1 MIKFVKFI
9 IFSLFMLIMPSL
21 AGAEQYLIFSEQC
34 KAGDEEAQKLFKQ
47 AQDKR
52 FGRGMIVNLE
62 EAIKLYNQAAEKGS
76 IRALY
81 DLGTLYEQR
90 PVEGVDANGQEKAVL
105 EYYTQASAAGCP
117 EGTYKLHLWAEHQ
130 AENLKQN
137 ATGENATGQNATG
150 QNATGQNATGQNATG
165 QNAMGQNAMGQNAT
179 VPSSSVPNSPA
190 PNISGPNISGQSP
203 SNPDKFLVEAA
214 NGGALVAMFE
224 LGRQLVRLGNLQEG
238 TAWLQRAL
246 DLGYGDAADTLSRM
260 QLEQKNM
267 REGIRLLRQGASLG
281 SIACLHRLSWIYSRG
296 QYNQMRDPEYAKCFT
311 EILKTINHEAPPEL
325 VPDFDEL
332 CPPRRVFTY

>member
-9 IFSLFMLIMPSL
+9 VLSLFMLIMPSL

-137 ATGENATGQNATG
+137 ATG
-150 QNATGQNATGQNATG
+150 
-165 QNAMGQNAMGQNAT
+165 QNAT
-179 VPSSSVPNSPA
+179 VPSSSVPNPPA

>member
-137 ATGENATGQNATG
+137 ATG
-150 QNATGQNATGQNATG
+150 
-165 QNAMGQNAMGQNAT
+165 QNAT
-179 VPSSSVPNSPA
+179 VPSSSVPNPPA

>member
-9 IFSLFMLIMPSL
+9 VFSLFMLIMPSL

-150 QNATGQNATGQNATG
+150 QNAMGQNAT
-165 QNAMGQNAMGQNAT
+165 GQNAT
-179 VPSSSVPNSPA
+179 VPSSSVPSSPA
-190 PNISGPNISGQSP
+190 PNISGPNISGPNISGQSP

>member
-137 ATGENATGQNATG
+137 ATGQNAMGQNAT
-150 QNATGQNATGQNATG
+150 
-165 QNAMGQNAMGQNAT
+165 GQNAMGQNAT
-179 VPSSSVPNSPA
+179 VPSSSVPSSPA
-190 PNISGPNISGQSP
+190 PNISGPNISGPNISGQSP

>member
-1 MIKFVKFI
+1 MIKLINFVI
-9 IFSLFMLIMPSL
+9 LALFMLIMPGL

-34 KAGDEEAQKLFKQ
+34 EAGNEEAQKLFKQ

-52 FGRGMIVNLE
+52 FGRGMTVNLE
-62 EAIKLYNQAAEKGS
+62 EAVKLYNQAAEKGS

-90 PVEGVDANGQEKAVL
+90 PVEGLDAKGQEKAVL

-117 EGTYKLHLWAEHQ
+117 EGTYKLHLWADHQDRQ

-137 ATGENATGQNATG
+137 STSQNSTS
-150 QNATGQNATGQNATG
+150 QNSTSQNSTD
-165 QNAMGQNAMGQNAT
+165 
-179 VPSSSVPNSPA
+179 
-190 PNISGPNISGQSP
+190 PNISGQSL

-238 TAWLQRAL
+238 SAWLQRAL

-296 QYNQMRDPEYAKCFT
+296 QYKQMRDPEYAKCFT

-325 VPDFDEL
+325 LPDFDER

>member
-9 IFSLFMLIMPSL
+9 VLSLFMLIMPSL

-137 ATGENATGQNATG
+137 ATG
-150 QNATGQNATGQNATG
+150 
-165 QNAMGQNAMGQNAT
+165 QNAT
-179 VPSSSVPNSPA
+179 VPSSSVPNPPA

-246 DLGYGDAADTLSRM
+246 GLGYGDAADTLSRM

>member
-9 IFSLFMLIMPSL
+9 VFSLFMLIMPSL

-150 QNATGQNATGQNATG
+150 QNA
-165 QNAMGQNAMGQNAT
+165 MGQNAT
-179 VPSSSVPNSPA
+179 VPSSSVPNPPA

-246 DLGYGDAADTLSRM
+246 GLGYGDAADTLSRM

>member
-9 IFSLFMLIMPSL
+9 VLSLFMLIMPSL

-137 ATGENATGQNATG
+137 ATG
-150 QNATGQNATGQNATG
+150 
-165 QNAMGQNAMGQNAT
+165 QNAT
-179 VPSSSVPNSPA
+179 VPSSSVPSSPA

>member
-9 IFSLFMLIMPSL
+9 VFSLFMLIMPSL

-137 ATGENATGQNATG
+137 ATGQNAMGQNAT
-150 QNATGQNATGQNATG
+150 
-165 QNAMGQNAMGQNAT
+165 GQNAMGQNAT
-179 VPSSSVPNSPA
+179 VPSSSVPSSPA

>member
-137 ATGENATGQNATG
+137 ATGQNAMGQNAT
-150 QNATGQNATGQNATG
+150 
-165 QNAMGQNAMGQNAT
+165 GQNAMGQNAT
-179 VPSSSVPNSPA
+179 VPSSSVPSSPA